1 MDQNQPESKRW
12 EQKTNENISTQTS
25 WGQHQHPN
33 LSKSN
38 MKPALTD
45 ASICVNVLLHP
56 TRTLMMVQDS
66 VHQPNLSIYRSTMLL
81 HVFRPVEASLPFPTA
96 CSRQHRSKKCQCSAS
111 SRILA
116 GSGLATVRNSSA
128 HTNTLKLDSCVH
140 TRLGWGANN
149 VHHGHTGSAHS
160 PCFGLERSL
169 THAHTGTAHSS
180 CLGMEWGWDGAG

>member
-1 MDQNQPESKRW
+1 MKTSQPKHLGV
-12 EQKTNENISTQTS
+12 NISTQIC
-25 WGQHQHPN
+25 QN
-33 LSKSN
+33 LSD

-56 TRTLMMVQDS
+56 TQTLMMVQDS
-66 VHQPNLSIYRSTMLL
+66 VHQPNLSIYRSTVLL

-128 HTNTLKLDSCVH
+128 HSNTLKLDSCVH
-140 TRLGWGANN
+140 THTSGVGWGANN
-149 VHHGHTGSAHS
+149 LHHGYTGSTHS
-160 PCFGLERSL
+160 PCLGLERSS

-180 CLGMEWGWDGAG
+180 CLGVGLGLGWGGVSKVERHDNV